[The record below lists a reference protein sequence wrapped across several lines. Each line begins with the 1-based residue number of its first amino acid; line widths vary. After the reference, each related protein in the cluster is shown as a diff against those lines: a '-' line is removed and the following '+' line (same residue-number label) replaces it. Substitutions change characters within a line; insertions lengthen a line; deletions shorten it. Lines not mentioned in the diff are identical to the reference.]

1 MSSIHSLPFPFLQ
14 LWCWRYVALRSHFC
28 IIKVN
33 QNCVNMKEY
42 KFFTLL
48 TAMGLT
54 ALVSCNNSSNTTAEN
69 SDSTTTE
76 NVSGSGAS
84 SGDYSAYASEIEK
97 NSSEGNYINPKTGKP
112 YGKLSVNKSTGEI
125 TDENNEPVWRYVDKR
140 TWWVYGVDDD
150 WNWKKLGEAEMD
162 NNQLLYMD
170 DNGKWVSYDK
180 RWSNNDETITKTWKA
195 KSGDAKI
202 KFDKDGDIKYKDD
215 STRIKYDAD
224 DNKMKT
230 DSSK

>member
-1 MSSIHSLPFPFLQ
+1 
-14 LWCWRYVALRSHFC
+14 
-28 IIKVN
+28 
-33 QNCVNMKEY
+33 MKQS

-48 TAMGLT
+48 MAFGLAT
-54 ALVSCNNSSNTTAEN
+54 IVSCNNSTNTTSEN
-69 SDSTTTE
+69 SDSTGKE
-76 NVSGSGAS
+76 NMSGSNS
-84 SGDYSAYASEIEK
+84 STSNYAAYADQIEK
-97 NSSEGNYINPKTGKP
+97 NSTEGNYINPRTGKS
-112 YGKLSVNKSTGEI
+112 YSKLTVNRNTGEI

-150 WNWKKLGEAEMD
+150 WNWTKLGEAKMD
-162 NNQLLYMD
+162 NNKLLYMD
-170 DNGKWVSYDK
+170 DNGNWVTYDK
-180 RWSNNDETITKTWKA
+180 RWSANDETITKTWKA